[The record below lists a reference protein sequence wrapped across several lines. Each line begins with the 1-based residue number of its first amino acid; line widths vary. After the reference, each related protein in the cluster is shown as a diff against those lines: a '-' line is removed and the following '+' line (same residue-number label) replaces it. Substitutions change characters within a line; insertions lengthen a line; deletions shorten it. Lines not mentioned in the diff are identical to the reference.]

1 MVRLLATIM
10 QNRGLVPPVKRF
22 VAAVIRRSS
31 LVQKALRLAA
41 SRAPAAGVAGVIV
54 HEGKVLLFEHVFWTA
69 ARWGLPGGRLKE
81 GEDPASGLR
90 REVREECGLEI
101 EVLNRLK
108 TTAESGATHFLCRP
122 VSVPD
127 WLASP
132 DSGDKHLSFEILDA
146 RWFAPDEFPQELLPS
161 HRSAIDAALGAR
173 DEG

>member
-1 MVRLLATIM
+1 M
-10 QNRGLVPPVKRF
+10 QNRGLVDFKRV

-31 LVQKALRLAA
+31 LVRKGLRFAA

-81 GEDPASGLR
+81 GEDPAAGLR

-101 EVLNRLK
+101 EVVDRLK
-108 TTAESGATHFLCRP
+108 SSAESGSTHFLCRTVTMP
-122 VSVPD
+122 E

-132 DSGDKHLSFEILDA
+132 ASGDPHLSFEVLEA
-146 RWFAPDEFPQELLPS
+146 RWFAPEELPKELLPS
-161 HRSAIDAALGAR
+161 HRRAIEAALGIRDQGPGAR
-173 DEG
+173 EKQR